1 MKRTWLV
8 VVAAVPLILLA
19 LPLPVNAHEIK
30 SAPPYL
36 IKVGWQFEP
45 AYTGNY
51 NAVEVSVTD
60 NRTQQPVGNL
70 AGNLTVTLNIGPSST
85 KPPIDPSDMI
95 GVYDAHV
102 ILTQPGTYNATVKG
116 TIGSTSVNLN
126 FGLDTVADSGDIQF
140 PVKQPS
146 ATALQNSINDAN
158 NRATMIG
165 WAGIGLGIA
174 GIAIGAIALIRR
186 QKH

>member
-1 MKRTWLV
+1 MKRKLLLGLASV
-8 VVAAVPLILLA
+8 CLLALA
-19 LPLPVNAHEIK
+19 LPLPVRAHEIK
-30 SAPPYL
+30 MAGPYQ

-51 NAVEVSVTD
+51 NGIEVSVID

-70 AGNLTVTLNIGPSST
+70 AGNLTVTVNIGPSST
-85 KPPIDPSDMI
+85 KPPID
-95 GVYDAHV
+95 
-102 ILTQPGTYNATVKG
+102 
-116 TIGSTSVNLN
+116 
-126 FGLDTVADSGDIQF
+126 
-140 PVKQPS
+140 PS

-158 NRATMIG
+158 NRATMMG

-174 GIAIGAIALIRR
+174 GIAIGAIALTRR

>member
-1 MKRTWLV
+1 MKRKLLLGLASV
-8 VVAAVPLILLA
+8 CLLALA
-19 LPLPVNAHEIK
+19 LPLPVRAHEIK
-30 SAPPYL
+30 IAGPYL

-116 TIGSTSVNLN
+116 TIGSTSVSLN